1 MAQALRCL
9 KKFAT
14 TGSLPLNEVGDRT
27 SNLEAGHSPIDA
39 VEPDDVELVKR
50 CQVGDSSAFNDL
62 VTRYRNKVFTMVYGM
77 VQNEQDAWDLA
88 QEGFLKAWK
97 SIHRF
102 KGQSSFYTWLYRI
115 MTNVT
120 IDSLRRKGIHG
131 ETEFDDRIAPANVEP
146 GSRTT
151 PSDVPLPHKKLEQR
165 EIRQRID
172 EAIGKLSPE
181 HRAVIVMKEIEDLQ
195 YSEIAEILSCS
206 LGTVM
211 SRLFYARK
219 KLQILLRDVYENL

>member
-1 MAQALRCL
+1 
-9 KKFAT
+9 
-14 TGSLPLNEVGDRT
+14 LNEVETRA
-27 SNLEAGHSPIDA
+27 SKFEAGHSPIDA
-39 VEPDDVELVKR
+39 GEPDDVELVKR
-50 CQVGDSSAFNDL
+50 CQAGDSSAFNDL
-62 VTRYRNKVFTMVYGM
+62 ITRYRSKVFTMIYGM

-102 KGQSSFYTWLYRI
+102 KGESSFYTWLYRI

-120 IDSLRRKGIHG
+120 IDSLRRKGVRG
-131 ETEFDDRIAPANVEP
+131 EAEFDDRIAPVNVEP

-151 PSDVPLPHKKLEQR
+151 PSSSPLPNKKLEYQ
-165 EIRQRID
+165 EIRGRID
-172 EAIGKLSPE
+172 EAIAKLSPE

-219 KLQILLRDVYENL
+219 KLQSLLRDLYENL

>member
-1 MAQALRCL
+1 VADHGPSD
-9 KKFAT
+9 T
-14 TGSLPLNEVGDRT
+14 
-27 SNLEAGHSPIDA
+27 
-39 VEPDDVELVKR
+39 VEPDDGTLVKR
-50 CQVGDSSAFNDL
+50 CQAGDSSAFNEL
-62 VTRYRNKVFTMVYGM
+62 VTRYRTKVFTMVYGM

-88 QEGFLKAWK
+88 QEGFLKAWR

-131 ETEFDDRIAPANVEP
+131 EAEFDDRISPDSVEP

-151 PSDVPLPHKKLEQR
+151 PSSVPLPYKKVEHN

-172 EAIGKLSPE
+172 QAIAKLSAE

-195 YSEIAEILSCS
+195 YSEIAEILECS
-206 LGTVM
+206 IGTVM

-219 KLQILLRDVYENL
+219 KLQSLLRDVYENL

>member
-1 MAQALRCL
+1 LA
-9 KKFAT
+9 
-14 TGSLPLNEVGDRT
+14 LNEVETRA
-27 SNLEAGHSPIDA
+27 SKLEAGRSAIDA
-39 VEPDDVELVKR
+39 GEPGDVDLVKR
-50 CQVGDSSAFNDL
+50 CQAGDSSAFNDL
-62 VTRYRNKVFTMVYGM
+62 VTRYRSKVFTMVYGM

-102 KGQSSFYTWLYRI
+102 KGESSFYTWLYRI

-120 IDSLRRKGIHG
+120 IDSLRRKGIRG
-131 ETEFDDRIAPANVEP
+131 EAEFDDRIAPANVEP

-151 PSDVPLPHKKLEQR
+151 PSSASLPNEKLEYR
-165 EIRQRID
+165 EIRERID
-172 EAIGKLSPE
+172 HAIAKLSPE

-195 YSEIAEILSCS
+195 YNEIAEVLNCS

-219 KLQILLRDVYENL
+219 KLQSLLRDLYENL

>member
-1 MAQALRCL
+1 MAQEIRSL
-9 KKFAT
+9 KFIEGGKIA
-14 TGSLPLNEVGDRT
+14 LNEVQT
-27 SNLEAGHSPIDA
+27 PASKSQAEQSTIDA
-39 VEPDDVELVKR
+39 GEADDVELVKR
-50 CQVGDSSAFNDL
+50 CQAGDSSGFNDL
-62 VTRYRNKVFTMVYGM
+62 ITRYRGKVFTMIYGM

-102 KGQSSFYTWLYRI
+102 KGESSFYTWLYRI

-131 ETEFDDRIAPANVEP
+131 DTEFDDRIATANVEP

-151 PSDVPLPHKKLEQR
+151 PASVPLPYQKLEHR
-165 EIRQRID
+165 EIQLRI
-172 EAIGKLSPE
+172 EQAIGKLSPE

-195 YSEIAEILSCS
+195 YSEIAEILGCS

-219 KLQILLRDVYENL
+219 RLQSLLKDLYENL

>member
-1 MAQALRCL
+1 
-9 KKFAT
+9 
-14 TGSLPLNEVGDRT
+14 LNEVQERS
-27 SNLEAGHSPIDA
+27 SNIMAGHDPSDT
-39 VEPDDVELVKR
+39 VEPDDRTLVKR
-50 CQVGDSSAFNDL
+50 CQAGDSSAFNEL
-62 VTRYRNKVFTMVYGM
+62 VTRYRTKVFTMVYGM

-88 QEGFLKAWK
+88 QEGFLKAWR

-131 ETEFDDRIAPANVEP
+131 EAEFDDRISPDSVEP

-151 PSDVPLPHKKLEQR
+151 PSSVPLPHKKVEHK

-172 EAIGKLSPE
+172 EAIAKLSAE

-195 YSEIAEILSCS
+195 YSEIAEILECS
-206 LGTVM
+206 IGTVM

-219 KLQILLRDVYENL
+219 KLQSLLRDVYENL

>member
-1 MAQALRCL
+1 MAQTLWLLRPSNEE
-9 KKFAT
+9 KFA
-14 TGSLPLNEVGDRT
+14 LNEVETRA
-27 SNLEAGHSPIDA
+27 SKFEAGHSPIDA
-39 VEPDDVELVKR
+39 GEPDDVELVKR
-50 CQVGDSSAFNDL
+50 CQAGDSSAFNDL
-62 VTRYRNKVFTMVYGM
+62 ITRYRSKVFTMIYGM

-102 KGQSSFYTWLYRI
+102 KGESSFYTWLYRI

-120 IDSLRRKGIHG
+120 IDSLRRKGVRG
-131 ETEFDDRIAPANVEP
+131 EAEFDDRLAPVNVEP

-151 PSDVPLPHKKLEQR
+151 PSSSPLPNKKLEYR
-165 EIRQRID
+165 EIRERID
-172 EAIGKLSPE
+172 EAIAKLSPE

-195 YSEIAEILSCS
+195 YNEIAEILSCS

-219 KLQILLRDVYENL
+219 KLQSLLRDLYENL

>member
-1 MAQALRCL
+1 MN
-9 KKFAT
+9 FE
-14 TGSLPLNEVGDRT
+14 GRT
-27 SNLEAGHSPIDA
+27 SVLSVADGGFGES
-39 VEPDDVELVKR
+39 VEQYDIALVRR
-50 CQVGDSSAFNDL
+50 CQKGDALAFEQL
-62 VTRYRNKVFTMVYGM
+62 VIKYRSKVFSMIYGM

-88 QEGFLKAWK
+88 QDGFLKAWK

-102 KGQSSFYTWLYRI
+102 KGESSFYTWLYRI

-131 ETEFDDRIAPANVEP
+131 EAEFDDRIAAVDVEP

-151 PSDVPLPHKKLEQR
+151 PSSFPLPHIKLEQR

-181 HRAVIVMKEIEDLQ
+181 HRAVIL
-195 YSEIAEILSCS
+195 SE
-206 LGTVM
+206 
-211 SRLFYARK
+211 
-219 KLQILLRDVYENL
+219 

>member
-1 MAQALRCL
+1 
-9 KKFAT
+9 
-14 TGSLPLNEVGDRT
+14 
-27 SNLEAGHSPIDA
+27 
-39 VEPDDVELVKR
+39 VEPSDVDLVKR
-50 CQVGDSSAFNDL
+50 CQAGDASAYNDL
-62 VTRYRNKVFTMVYGM
+62 ITRYRNKAFTMIYGM

-88 QEGFLKAWK
+88 QEGFLKAWR

-102 KGQSSFYTWLYRI
+102 KGESSFYTWLYRI

-151 PSDVPLPHKKLEQR
+151 PSSVPLPHSKLEQR

-172 EAIGKLSPE
+172 DAIAKLSPG
-181 HRAVIVMKEIEDLQ
+181 HRSVIVMKEIEDLQ
-195 YSEIAEILSCS
+195 YSEIAEILNCS
-206 LGTVM
+206 IGTVM

-219 KLQILLRDVYENL
+219 KMQSLLRDLYENL

>member
-1 MAQALRCL
+1 M
-9 KKFAT
+9 
-14 TGSLPLNEVGDRT
+14 NEVETRA
-27 SNLEAGHSPIDA
+27 SKFEAGHSPIDA
-39 VEPDDVELVKR
+39 GEPDDVELVRR
-50 CQVGDSSAFNDL
+50 CQAGDSSAFNDL
-62 VTRYRNKVFTMVYGM
+62 VTRYRSKVFTMVYGM

-102 KGQSSFYTWLYRI
+102 KGESSFYTWLYRI

-120 IDSLRRKGIHG
+120 IDSLRRKGIRG
-131 ETEFDDRIAPANVEP
+131 EAEFDDRIAPVNVEP

-151 PSDVPLPHKKLEQR
+151 PSSAPLPNEKLEYR

-172 EAIGKLSPE
+172 HAIAKLSPE

-195 YSEIAEILSCS
+195 YNEIAEVLNCS

-219 KLQILLRDVYENL
+219 KLQSLLKDLYENL

>member
-1 MAQALRCL
+1 
-9 KKFAT
+9 
-14 TGSLPLNEVGDRT
+14 
-27 SNLEAGHSPIDA
+27 
-39 VEPDDVELVKR
+39 
-50 CQVGDSSAFNDL
+50 
-62 VTRYRNKVFTMVYGM
+62 
-77 VQNEQDAWDLA
+77 
-88 QEGFLKAWK
+88 
-97 SIHRF
+97 
-102 KGQSSFYTWLYRI
+102 
-115 MTNVT
+115 VT

-131 ETEFDDRIAPANVEP
+131 EAEFDDRIAPANVEP

-151 PSDVPLPHKKLEQR
+151 PSAVPLPHIKLEQH

-172 EAIGKLSPE
+172 EAIAKLSPE

-195 YSEIAEILSCS
+195 YSEISEILNCS

>member
-1 MAQALRCL
+1 MAQTLWLLRPSNEE
-9 KKFAT
+9 KFA
-14 TGSLPLNEVGDRT
+14 LNEVETRA
-27 SNLEAGHSPIDA
+27 SKFEAGHSPIDA
-39 VEPDDVELVKR
+39 GEPDDVELVKR
-50 CQVGDSSAFNDL
+50 CQAGDSSAFNDL
-62 VTRYRNKVFTMVYGM
+62 VTRYRSKVFTMVYGM

-102 KGQSSFYTWLYRI
+102 KGESSFYTWLYRI

-120 IDSLRRKGIHG
+120 IDSLRRKGIRG
-131 ETEFDDRIAPANVEP
+131 EAEFDDRIAPANVEP

-151 PSDVPLPHKKLEQR
+151 PSSAALPNEKLEYR
-165 EIRQRID
+165 EIRERID
-172 EAIGKLSPE
+172 HAIAKLSPE

-195 YSEIAEILSCS
+195 YNEIAEVLNCS

-219 KLQILLRDVYENL
+219 KLQSLLKDLYENL

>member
-1 MAQALRCL
+1 V
-9 KKFAT
+9 
-14 TGSLPLNEVGDRT
+14 LNEVETRA
-27 SNLEAGHSPIDA
+27 SKFEAGHSPIDA
-39 VEPDDVELVKR
+39 GEPDDVELVKR
-50 CQVGDSSAFNDL
+50 CQAGDSSAFNDL
-62 VTRYRNKVFTMVYGM
+62 ITRYRSKVFTMIYGM

-102 KGQSSFYTWLYRI
+102 KGESSFYTWLYRI

-120 IDSLRRKGIHG
+120 IDSLRRKGIRG
-131 ETEFDDRIAPANVEP
+131 EAEFDDRIAPVNVEP

-151 PSDVPLPHKKLEQR
+151 PSSSPLPNKKLEYR
-165 EIRQRID
+165 EIRERID
-172 EAIGKLSPE
+172 EAIAKLSPE

-219 KLQILLRDVYENL
+219 KLQGLLRDLYENL

>member
-1 MAQALRCL
+1 MVPEAPSN
-9 KKFAT
+9 KEEF
-14 TGSLPLNEVGDRT
+14 PLNEVETRA
-27 SNLEAGHSPIDA
+27 SKFEAGHSPIDA
-39 VEPDDVELVKR
+39 GEPGDVELVKR
-50 CQVGDSSAFNDL
+50 CQSGDSSAFNDL
-62 VTRYRNKVFTMVYGM
+62 VTRYRSKVFTMVYGM

-88 QEGFLKAWK
+88 QEGFLKVWR

-102 KGQSSFYTWLYRI
+102 KGESSFYTWLYRI

-120 IDSLRRKGIHG
+120 IDSLRRKGIRG
-131 ETEFDDRIAPANVEP
+131 EAEFDDRIAPANVEP

-151 PSDVPLPHKKLEQR
+151 PSSASLPNEKLEYR
-165 EIRQRID
+165 EIRERID
-172 EAIGKLSPE
+172 HAIAKLSPE

-195 YSEIAEILSCS
+195 YNEIAEVLNCS

-219 KLQILLRDVYENL
+219 KLQSLLRDLYENL

>member
-1 MAQALRCL
+1 MAQAVRFLTLR
-9 KKFAT
+9 KEEEVA
-14 TGSLPLNEVGDRT
+14 LNEVEIRT
-27 SNLEAGHSPIDA
+27 SKFEAGHSPIDA

-50 CQVGDSSAFNDL
+50 CQAGDSSAFNDL
-62 VTRYRNKVFTMVYGM
+62 VTRYRSKAFIMIYGM

-102 KGQSSFYTWLYRI
+102 KGNSSFYTWLYRI

-120 IDSLRRKGIHG
+120 IDSLRRKGIRG
-131 ETEFDDRIAPANVEP
+131 EAEFDDRIATAQVEP

-151 PSDVPLPHKKLEQR
+151 PSSVPLPHKKLEQR

-172 EAIGKLSPE
+172 QAISKLSPE

-195 YSEIAEILSCS
+195 YNEIADVLSCS

-219 KLQILLRDVYENL
+219 KLQNLLRDLYENL

>member
-1 MAQALRCL
+1 V
-9 KKFAT
+9 
-14 TGSLPLNEVGDRT
+14 LNEVETRA
-27 SNLEAGHSPIDA
+27 SKFEAGHSPIDA
-39 VEPDDVELVKR
+39 GEPDDVELVKR
-50 CQVGDSSAFNDL
+50 CQAGDSSAFNDL
-62 VTRYRNKVFTMVYGM
+62 ITRYRSKVFTMIYGM

-102 KGQSSFYTWLYRI
+102 KGESSFYTWLYRI

-120 IDSLRRKGIHG
+120 IDSLRRKGIRG
-131 ETEFDDRIAPANVEP
+131 EAEFDDRIAPVNVEP

-151 PSDVPLPHKKLEQR
+151 PSSSPLPNKKLEYR
-165 EIRQRID
+165 EIRERIN
-172 EAIGKLSPE
+172 EAIAKLSPE

-219 KLQILLRDVYENL
+219 KLQNLLRDLYENL

>member
-1 MAQALRCL
+1 M
-9 KKFAT
+9 
-14 TGSLPLNEVGDRT
+14 LNEVETRA
-27 SNLEAGHSPIDA
+27 SKFEAGHSPIDA
-39 VEPDDVELVKR
+39 GEPDDGALVKR
-50 CQVGDSSAFNDL
+50 CQAGDSSAFNDL
-62 VTRYRNKVFTMVYGM
+62 ITRYRSKVFTMIYGM
-77 VQNEQDAWDLA
+77 VQNEKDAWDLA

-102 KGQSSFYTWLYRI
+102 KGESSFYTWLYRI

-120 IDSLRRKGIHG
+120 IDSLRRKGIRG
-131 ETEFDDRIAPANVEP
+131 EAEFDDRIAPVNVEP

-151 PSDVPLPHKKLEQR
+151 PSSSPLPNKKLEYR
-165 EIRQRID
+165 EIRERID
-172 EAIGKLSPE
+172 EAIAKLSPE

-219 KLQILLRDVYENL
+219 KLQSLLRDLYENL

>member
-1 MAQALRCL
+1 
-9 KKFAT
+9 
-14 TGSLPLNEVGDRT
+14 V
-27 SNLEAGHSPIDA
+27 
-39 VEPDDVELVKR
+39 LVKR
-50 CQVGDSSAFNDL
+50 CQAGDSNAFSDL
-62 VTRYRNKVFTMVYGM
+62 VIRYRNKAFMMVYGM

-102 KGQSSFYTWLYRI
+102 KGESSFYTWLYRI

-131 ETEFDDRIAPANVEP
+131 EAEFDDRIATANVEP

-151 PSDVPLPHKKLEQR
+151 PSAVPLPHIKLEQH

-195 YSEIAEILSCS
+195 YNEIAEILNCS

>member
-1 MAQALRCL
+1 M
-9 KKFAT
+9 
-14 TGSLPLNEVGDRT
+14 LNEVETRA
-27 SNLEAGHSPIDA
+27 SKFEAGHSPIDA
-39 VEPDDVELVKR
+39 GEPDDVELVKR
-50 CQVGDSSAFNDL
+50 CQAGDSSAFNDL
-62 VTRYRNKVFTMVYGM
+62 ITRYRSKVFTMIYGM

-102 KGQSSFYTWLYRI
+102 KGESSFYTWLYRI

-120 IDSLRRKGIHG
+120 IDSLRRKGIRG
-131 ETEFDDRIAPANVEP
+131 EAEFDDRIAPVNVEP

-151 PSDVPLPHKKLEQR
+151 PSSAPLPNKKLEYG
-165 EIRQRID
+165 EIRERID
-172 EAIGKLSPE
+172 EAIAKLSPE

-219 KLQILLRDVYENL
+219 KLQSLLRDLYENL

>member
-1 MAQALRCL
+1 
-9 KKFAT
+9 
-14 TGSLPLNEVGDRT
+14 LNEVETRA
-27 SNLEAGHSPIDA
+27 SKFEAGHSPIDA
-39 VEPDDVELVKR
+39 GEPDDVELVKR
-50 CQVGDSSAFNDL
+50 CQAGDSSAFNDL
-62 VTRYRNKVFTMVYGM
+62 ITRYRSKVFTMIYGM

-102 KGQSSFYTWLYRI
+102 KGESSFYTWLYRI

-120 IDSLRRKGIHG
+120 IDSLRRKGVRG
-131 ETEFDDRIAPANVEP
+131 EAEFDDRIAPVNVEP

-151 PSDVPLPHKKLEQR
+151 PSSSPLPNKKLEFQ
-165 EIRQRID
+165 EIRGRID
-172 EAIGKLSPE
+172 EAIAKLSPE

-219 KLQILLRDVYENL
+219 KLQSLLRDLYENL

>member
-1 MAQALRCL
+1 
-9 KKFAT
+9 
-14 TGSLPLNEVGDRT
+14 LNELDDGASKV
-27 SNLEAGHSPIDA
+27 EARQNPSDA
-39 VEPDDVELVKR
+39 VEPSDAELVKR
-50 CQVGDSSAFNDL
+50 CQGGDSSAYNEL
-62 VTRYRNKVFTMVYGM
+62 VIRYRNKAFTMVYGM

-88 QEGFLKAWK
+88 QEGFVKAWR

-102 KGQSSFYTWLYRI
+102 KGESSFYTWLYRI

-131 ETEFDDRIAPANVEP
+131 ETEFDDRIAPSSVEP

-151 PSDVPLPHKKLEQR
+151 PSTVPLPHKKLEQI

-172 EAIGKLSPE
+172 EAISKLSPE

-195 YSEIAEILSCS
+195 YSEIAEILKCS
-206 LGTVM
+206 IGTVM

-219 KLQILLRDVYENL
+219 KMQSLLRDLYENL

>member
-1 MAQALRCL
+1 MNFEGRASVLSVGGGGISESVEHDDIALVR
-9 KKFAT
+9 
-14 TGSLPLNEVGDRT
+14 
-27 SNLEAGHSPIDA
+27 
-39 VEPDDVELVKR
+39 R
-50 CQVGDSSAFNDL
+50 CQKGDDLAFELL
-62 VTRYRNKVFTMVYGM
+62 VIKYRSKVFSMIYGM

-88 QEGFLKAWK
+88 QEGFVKAWR

-131 ETEFDDRIAPANVEP
+131 EAEFDDRIAPANVEP

-151 PSDVPLPHKKLEQR
+151 PSAVPLPHIKLEQR

-195 YSEIAEILSCS
+195 YSEIAEILECS

-219 KLQILLRDVYENL
+219 KLQTLLRDVYENL

>member
-1 MAQALRCL
+1 M
-9 KKFAT
+9 T
-14 TGSLPLNEVGDRT
+14 LNELDEHA
-27 SNLEAGHSPIDA
+27 SKLEAGHSPIDGGESDEA
-39 VEPDDVELVKR
+39 ELVRR
-50 CQVGDSSAFNDL
+50 CQAGDSSAFNDL
-62 VTRYRNKVFTMVYGM
+62 VTRYRNKVFIMVYGM

-88 QEGFLKAWK
+88 QEGFLKAWR
-97 SIHRF
+97 SIYRF

-151 PSDVPLPHKKLEQR
+151 PSAVPPPHNKLEQR

-181 HRAVIVMKEIEDLQ
+181 HRAVIVMKEIQDLQ
-195 YSEIAEILSCS
+195 YSEIAEILNCS

>member
-1 MAQALRCL
+1 V
-9 KKFAT
+9 
-14 TGSLPLNEVGDRT
+14 LNEVETRA
-27 SNLEAGHSPIDA
+27 SKFEAGHSPIDA
-39 VEPDDVELVKR
+39 GEPDDVELVKR
-50 CQVGDSSAFNDL
+50 CQAGDSSAFNDL
-62 VTRYRNKVFTMVYGM
+62 ITRYRSKVFTMIYGM

-102 KGQSSFYTWLYRI
+102 KGESSFYTWLYRI

-120 IDSLRRKGIHG
+120 IDSLRRKGIRG
-131 ETEFDDRIAPANVEP
+131 EAEFDDRIAPVNVEP

-151 PSDVPLPHKKLEQR
+151 PSSSPLPNKKLEYH
-165 EIRQRID
+165 EIRERID
-172 EAIGKLSPE
+172 EAIAKLSPE

-219 KLQILLRDVYENL
+219 KLQNLLRDLYENL

>member
-1 MAQALRCL
+1 
-9 KKFAT
+9 
-14 TGSLPLNEVGDRT
+14 LNEVGERT
-27 SNLEAGHSPIDA
+27 SNLEAGQSPIDA

-62 VTRYRNKVFTMVYGM
+62 VIRYRNKVFTMVFGM

-151 PSDVPLPHKKLEQR
+151 PSDAPLPHKKLEQR

>member
-1 MAQALRCL
+1 MLFGGQD
-9 KKFAT
+9 T
-14 TGSLPLNEVGDRT
+14 TLLGSWIVGLNELGGHPSKHLAGDYRT
-27 SNLEAGHSPIDA
+27 EA
-39 VEPDDVELVKR
+39 EPDDFDLVKR
-50 CQVGDSSAFNDL
+50 CQKGEAVAFDEL
-62 VTRYRNKVFTMVYGM
+62 VTKYRSKVFSMIYGM

-97 SIHRF
+97 SVHRF

-120 IDSLRRKGIHG
+120 IDSLRRKGIRG

-151 PSDVPLPHKKLEQR
+151 PSAVPLPHNKIEQR

-181 HRAVIVMKEIEDLQ
+181 HRAVIMMKEIQDLQ
-195 YSEIAEILSCS
+195 YGEIAEILNCS

>member
-1 MAQALRCL
+1 M
-9 KKFAT
+9 
-14 TGSLPLNEVGDRT
+14 LNEVETRA
-27 SNLEAGHSPIDA
+27 SKFEAGHSPIDA
-39 VEPDDVELVKR
+39 GEPDDVELVKR
-50 CQVGDSSAFNDL
+50 CQAGDSSGFNDL
-62 VTRYRNKVFTMVYGM
+62 ITRYRSKVFTMIYGM

-102 KGQSSFYTWLYRI
+102 KGESSFYTWLYRI

-120 IDSLRRKGIHG
+120 IDSLRRKGVRG
-131 ETEFDDRIAPANVEP
+131 EAEFDDRIAPVNVEP

-151 PSDVPLPHKKLEQR
+151 PSSSPLPNKKLEFQ
-165 EIRQRID
+165 EIRGRID
-172 EAIGKLSPE
+172 EAIAKLSPE

-219 KLQILLRDVYENL
+219 KLQSLLRDLYENL

>member
-1 MAQALRCL
+1 
-9 KKFAT
+9 
-14 TGSLPLNEVGDRT
+14 LNELDE
-27 SNLEAGHSPIDA
+27 SASKIEAGQHPSDA
-39 VEPDDVELVKR
+39 IVPSDVELVKR
-50 CQVGDSSAFNDL
+50 CQAGDSSAYNEL
-62 VTRYRNKVFTMVYGM
+62 VTRYRNKAFTMIYGM

-88 QEGFLKAWK
+88 QEGFLKAWR

-102 KGQSSFYTWLYRI
+102 KGESSFYTWLYRI

-131 ETEFDDRIAPANVEP
+131 ESEFDDRIAPANVEP

-151 PSDVPLPHKKLEQR
+151 PSSVPLPHKKLEQI

-172 EAIGKLSPE
+172 DAIAKLSPE

-195 YSEIAEILSCS
+195 YSEIAEILNCS
-206 LGTVM
+206 IGTVM

-219 KLQILLRDVYENL
+219 KMQSLLRDVYENL

>member
-1 MAQALRCL
+1 M
-9 KKFAT
+9 
-14 TGSLPLNEVGDRT
+14 NEVQERSSKIVADHDPSDT
-27 SNLEAGHSPIDA
+27 
-39 VEPDDVELVKR
+39 VEPDDRTLVKR
-50 CQVGDSSAFNDL
+50 CQAGDSSAFDEL
-62 VTRYRNKVFTMVYGM
+62 VTRYRTKVFTMVYGM

-88 QEGFLKAWK
+88 QEGFLKAWR

-131 ETEFDDRIAPANVEP
+131 EAEFDDRISPDSVEP

-151 PSDVPLPHKKLEQR
+151 PSSVPLPHKKVEHK

-172 EAIGKLSPE
+172 EAIAKLSAE

-195 YSEIAEILSCS
+195 YSEIAEILECS
-206 LGTVM
+206 IGTVM

-219 KLQILLRDVYENL
+219 KLQSLLRDVYENL

>member
-1 MAQALRCL
+1 M
-9 KKFAT
+9 
-14 TGSLPLNEVGDRT
+14 NELEERT
-27 SNLEAGHSPIDA
+27 SKLEAGHSPIDIA
-39 VEPDDVELVKR
+39 ESDDAELVRR
-50 CQVGDSSAFNDL
+50 CQAGDSSAFSDL
-62 VTRYRNKVFTMVYGM
+62 VIRYRNKVFAMVYGM
-77 VQNEQDAWDLA
+77 TQNEQDAWDLA
-88 QEGFLKAWK
+88 QEGFLKAWR

-102 KGQSSFYTWLYRI
+102 RGQSSFYTWLYRI

-120 IDSLRRKGIHG
+120 IDALRRKGIHG

-151 PSDVPLPHKKLEQR
+151 PSAVPLPNNKLEQR

-172 EAIGKLSPE
+172 EAISKLSPE
-181 HRAVIVMKEIEDLQ
+181 HRAVIVMKEVQDLQ
-195 YSEIAEILSCS
+195 YSEIAEILNCS